1 MNESF
6 LQIFCVIFYSGKSA
20 KSILIHVNSQ
30 RVIASDKDV
39 NSHVIFIAVDQM
51 RVGDVFRN
59 YEAFL
64 FFRKLLF
71 IRKQLYSSSAA

>member
-6 LQIFCVIFYSGKSA
+6 LQIFCVIFYSCKSA

-30 RVIASDKDV
+30 RVIACDKDV

-51 RVGDVFRN
+51 RAGNIFRN

-71 IRKQLYSSSAA
+71 IRKKLYSSSAA